1 MEDKDF
7 LSGSWEDFETWIK
20 AKVGGEISWKIRP
33 RDTRVNRQV
42 VAKSIIETLERN
54 RGRFPPSGNLFLELE
69 RNEEDP

>member
-1 MEDKDF
+1 LDKGKGWGRDF
-7 LSGSWEDFETWIK
+7 LENQAEGYQ
-20 AKVGGEISWKIRP
+20 GE
-33 RDTRVNRQV
+33 QEV

>member
-1 MEDKDF
+1 LENQAE
-7 LSGSWEDFETWIK
+7 GYQ
-20 AKVGGEISWKIRP
+20 GE
-33 RDTRVNRQV
+33 QEV